1 MIASLRPLSAF
12 FLACL
17 LSACASKQDT
27 AIGELPRMPNASIE
41 QILQDASESDPQEA
55 NELRLAAADMAYQ
68 QKDYLRASSI
78 LQQVTVQNLLPAQQ
92 VFEQTLQAELALQR
106 NKPKSALN
114 NLSHP
119 SFQYLAQLPV
129 EQQIRSSLV
138 RANALQANNQNL
150 SAARERVFIAPL
162 LSGTAA
168 SKNHEQI
175 WELVAALPDD
185 QLQASNDADLTGWL
199 ELVRIS
205 RSADS
210 LEQQQAAI
218 DAWRNKNPQHPAAK
232 QLPKPLTE
240 IKAITAQVLN
250 KVALL
255 LPQSGQLASV
265 AEALRNGFMS
275 AYYQT
280 QASGVATPEIIFYDS
295 SNLNSMDEFYR
306 QATQDGVELVV
317 GPLEKPLVKQLQAKP
332 QLPITTLA
340 LNYRDSTEPGPAQ
353 LFQFGL
359 SAEDEAREVARR
371 AWDDGMR
378 RAVALVPRG
387 EWGDRT
393 LAAFQ
398 QSWLA
403 QGGTLI
409 AAEHVE
415 HPVELAQQ
423 IASLFQLRDSEAR
436 AKRLKSLLGVEV
448 ATQPARR
455 QDIDFIFLAATPQQA
470 QQIKPTLAFQ
480 YAGDVPVY
488 ATSHLLSGSINQ
500 AQPADLNG
508 IFFCETP
515 WLMNLS
521 APLQQQ
527 VVSQWPQAAGS
538 LGRLYAM
545 GSDAFMLTSRLTQLK
560 SLPDSSVQGLTGL
573 LTLSPTQRIVR
584 QLQWAEFRDG
594 LVQPL

>member
-1 MIASLRPLSAF
+1 MISCLRPLSAL

-17 LSACASKQDT
+17 LVACASKPGT
-27 AIGELPRMPNASIE
+27 TIGDLPRTPNASIE
-41 QILQDASESDPQEA
+41 QILEEAAESDPEEA
-55 NELRLAAADMAYQ
+55 NALRLSAADLAYQ
-68 QKDYLRASSI
+68 QKDFTRASSI
-78 LQQVTVQNLLPAQQ
+78 LQQVTLEALPPAQQ
-92 VFEQTLQAELALQR
+92 VYAQTLQAELALQR
-106 NKPKSALN
+106 KKPKSALN

-119 SFQYLAQLPV
+119 SFQYLGQLPV

-138 RANALQANNQNL
+138 RANALQGDNQNL
-150 SAARERVFIAPL
+150 AAARERVFIAPL
-162 LSGTAA
+162 LSGATA
-168 SKNHEQI
+168 SSNHEQI
-175 WELVAALPDD
+175 WELIAKLPDD
-185 QLQASNDADLTGWL
+185 QLHAGSDADLNGWL

-205 RSADS
+205 RSANS

-218 DAWRNKNPQHPAAK
+218 DNWRSKNPQHPAAK

-240 IKAITAQVLN
+240 IKALAAQSLR
-250 KVALL
+250 KVGLL
-255 LPQSGQLASV
+255 LPQEGQLAAV
-265 AEALRNGFMS
+265 AEALRNGFMA

-280 QASGVATPEIIFYDS
+280 LASGSSAPEVIFYDS
-295 SNLNSMDEFYR
+295 SRLTSMDEFYR
-306 QATQDGVELVV
+306 QAKLDGVELVV
-317 GPLEKPLVKQLQAKP
+317 GPLEKPLVRQLNAQA

-340 LNYRDSTEPGPAQ
+340 LNYSDTAEPGPAQ
-353 LFQFGL
+353 LYQFGL

-371 AWDDGMR
+371 AWADGMR

-403 QGGTLI
+403 EGGTLI

-415 HPVELAQQ
+415 QPVELAQQ

-448 ATQPARR
+448 ASQPARR

-488 ATSHLLSGSINQ
+488 ATSHLLSGAINQ

-508 IFFCETP
+508 IRFCETP
-515 WLMNLS
+515 WLLNVA

-527 VVSQWPQAAGS
+527 VISQWPQAAGS
-538 LGRLYAM
+538 LGRLFAM
-545 GSDAFMLTSRLTQLK
+545 GSDAYLLTSRLTQLK
-560 SLPDSSVQGLTGL
+560 NLPDSSAQGLSGL
-573 LTLSPTQRIVR
+573 LSLSPTQRVVR

-594 LVQPL
+594 IVQPL